1 VTAEECDRAD
11 LVLVAS
17 HRFAEELRHR
27 TRTPVEVMLQA
38 TDPSRFRPVAPDPV
52 HAHDV
57 AVIAKSRGVFRSAV
71 ADAIAEG
78 IRPAIYGSGWEPFVD
93 PELVVSAYV
102 ANDELPVVYSSVGV
116 LLNDHWQSMYEW
128 GFASNRLFDALACET
143 PVISDD
149 LAEIAELFDGTVLTY
164 RDAPELRRHVKSV
177 LADPIGALAR
187 AARGR
192 EIVNAQ
198 HTFDHRAA
206 QLLDAL
212 RRYGLTPDAGEPT
225 AG

>member
-1 VTAEECDRAD
+1 
-11 LVLVAS
+11 
-17 HRFAEELRHR
+17 
-27 TRTPVEVMLQA
+27 MLQA
-38 TDPSRFRPVAPDPV
+38 TDPARFHPVAPDPV

-57 AVIAKSRGVFRSAV
+57 AVVAKSRGVFRTAV

-93 PELVVSAYV
+93 PELVVDTHI

-116 LLNDHWQSMYEW
+116 LLNDHWQTMYEW

-143 PVISDD
+143 PLISDD
-149 LAEIAELFDGTVLTY
+149 LAEITELFDGTVLTY
-164 RDAPELRRHVKSV
+164 RDAKELRTHVDAV
-177 LADPIGALAR
+177 LADPIRALAR

-192 EIVNAQ
+192 EIVTRR

-206 QLLDAL
+206 QFLDAL
-212 RRYGLTPDAGEPT
+212 RRHGLVPFAV
-225 AG
+225 